1 MLGRSYSVVPVTPR
15 RQPLSAG
22 PRLSYQKGR
31 GGSGLNDRTLGGR
44 EKTTEPITT
53 PGSIDEQSSQPTELG
68 GRWPP
73 QGGGALG
80 CYGRAVAKAA
90 AAAAAIP
97 ARRRLPRAGAMVKL
111 AAKCLLAGESGPSGP
126 IRLAGFRGLERAP
139 WGGARPAAGA
149 ALGRPA
155 PLREEGAPERGRAGR
170 RPGFSQPLVEGS
182 PRRRRNGQRGD
193 RRGVGTSAPS
203 GRERWEWCLSLPT
216 PYPLPP
222 TTCGESRAV
231 FREGVKRSR
240 TSSNARTR
248 SERRKGGEK
257 KSISAVWK
265 GGLRMGKVWREQGR
279 QPSPVS
285 YGRLLL
291 CWRKNSRQKW
301 GWFWEGDRRVES

>member
-1 MLGRSYSVVPVTPR
+1 MSRAHSQPSWAGGGLLKEAGRSVAR
-15 RQPLSAG
+15 AAPLLRPWQSA
-22 PRLSYQKGR
+22 
-31 GGSGLNDRTLGGR
+31 
-44 EKTTEPITT
+44 
-53 PGSIDEQSSQPTELG
+53 
-68 GRWPP
+68 
-73 QGGGALG
+73 
-80 CYGRAVAKAA
+80 VA

-126 IRLAGFRGLERAP
+126 IRLAGFRGLERAL

-170 RPGFSQPLVEGS
+170 RPVFSQPLVEGS
-182 PRRRRNGQRGD
+182 PRRRRNGERGD
-193 RRGVGTSAPS
+193 RREVGTSAPS

-240 TSSNARTR
+240 TSSNARTG
-248 SERRKGGEK
+248 SERRKK
-257 KSISAVWK
+257 KKKRVF
-265 GGLRMGKVWREQGR
+265 LQCGKVG
-279 QPSPVS
+279 
-285 YGRLLL
+285 
-291 CWRKNSRQKW
+291 W
-301 GWFWEGDRRVES
+301 GWGKCEGSRVGSPALSHTGGSLCAGGKIHVRNGDDSERVMGG